1 MLLGGVSELGVPEL
15 ICTSL
20 GQTGVPELELEELPP
35 RCIYSGHDMP
45 EELEIRMLG
54 IGGSKLE
61 LDEKSWFMGSSF
73 GSLELEL
80 DTPELMLT
88 SLGQTGAPELPL
100 GAPELP

>member
-1 MLLGGVSELGVPEL
+1 MGSSFGS
-15 ICTSL
+15 
-20 GQTGVPELELEELPP
+20 LELEF
-35 RCIYSGHDMP
+35 SG
-45 EELEIRMLG
+45 MLG

-100 GAPELP
+100 GAPELPLGVPLVVPGLGIRDKRP